1 MKVGNPEEVRS
12 ASINV
17 EAPMRDGTIL
27 RADVYRPASPG
38 SYPVLIQRT
47 PYDKTGSLNVLHRD
61 ARAPTWYSRS
71 SPAEPSERMT
81 AGPARAHLAQGS
93 THWRLEI

>member
-1 MKVGNPEEVRS
+1 MS
-12 ASINV
+12 QISIDLNV
-17 EAPMRDGTIL
+17 EVPMRDGMIL
-27 RADVYRPASPG
+27 RADVYRPAAAG
-38 SYPVLIQRT
+38 SCPVLIQRT

-71 SPAEPSERMT
+71 SPAEPPERMT